1 MNLRRIRVGLALVL
15 AIGIAASANSDSS
28 DEETVNAR
36 ESTALPKVDETTA
49 VEILPTSEFDVS
61 TFLNT
66 DLLGNSSDVKDD
78 TETQKEV
85 VHSSDAAVPA
95 SSEEEKQT
103 EATGRDVTS
112 EAEPSAIETDVL
124 TSSPATKS
132 TPHESTNE
140 PTEAETKAET
150 ETVAETEVDSHTE
163 PDSTNYD
170 SSLPSETAPLEPSEG
185 NISTTHVLPSAEPS
199 SPEDNDNSTPE
210 ENEPTTFGKPTLEE
224 TASDDLS
231 TTPTPITTPTH
242 QTLPTASLP
251 ISTDLLT
258 VPEEET
264 NTGLSDSYVE
274 PQSTDHLPSL
284 TLEDTLTPDVTSFK
298 EATSVAEG
306 VFPTSEELD
315 KSEAIVSPTWEHES
329 SFPSITTAPEPALS
343 DDSLVESSLLEQ
355 ESTGEAT
362 LTDTNQSTYSIPITQ
377 EFTLSDDSVVE
388 SLPLEPESTGEA
400 TSLTIPITTDSTLTD
415 TNQSTY
421 STPLPLPTN
430 HPDTTLSPTILTT
443 ILDTSFTEESID
455 LPTDDRT
462 NSDNTDGDSVP
473 ITADASTILE
483 EASGSLGSDIS
494 LSEPSGVDV
503 SLPWLSIPEVS
514 IPELSIPEV
523 TFIWES
529 DETPTDLSTPEEAPT
544 TDIIKESTADDFT
557 AAPSEDVTGTKE
569 TTVRPSITLPE
580 VSWPEVEWSTFSW
593 PEVTWP
599 EVSWPEV
606 TWPEV
611 TWPEVSW
618 PEISWPE
625 VTWPGDETQ
634 TGDDFETD
642 TFNPTSS
649 ALSIIEVPTWLQTE
663 SFGEDTAIS
672 QFIPP
677 WLQTS
682 EEDSAFISLTFASA
696 DTLNSFEDFTT
707 GDTFVISTPF
717 TDGFEETSFDGT
729 EPTGSFDGFS
739 NSFWIRPTDEISDTT
754 YEDVSDI
761 TNAPSTIPE
770 SEYPGST
777 DDNRFST
784 DEGSFEVSSPNS
796 EYSSPSD
803 EGSFEVSSPVGRSTD
818 VESSQFFS
826 TDEENENI
834 SSRPTHTY
842 SSQESEVSTPERES
856 TPATTHVE
864 QTPATTHV
872 EEPPTTMAS
881 STTSST
887 TKSLISVPTSVD
899 FSRLTAEPTELA
911 SATDTADTGSSL
923 PQVIFNPLSST
934 CSQCLTFTLR
944 ILAPYENLFGSNNY
958 LASQAFNQVPNLVAL
973 ALGINE
979 NRATASMIFAQEDT
993 VVTANRRRSMLI
1005 RKSEPD
1011 YPHYY
1016 ISLSITKDS
1025 SVVNPK
1031 SELQLLS
1038 TTLSSQVR
1046 DSSSDLHTLNSWGP
1060 LIDRTYMKVTSNID
1074 DLNGVAQ
1081 VAPDSPGQVDSPLQG
1096 DAKSTSRSKWIGVG
1110 VGVGCAV
1117 VIAACVLL
1125 VHYRRRNHILSKRQI
1140 RQNFVAIQ

>member
-28 DEETVNAR
+28 DEETVNAL
-36 ESTALPKVDETTA
+36 ESTALPKVDETTT

-66 DLLGNSSDVKDD
+66 DPLGNPSDDKDD

-85 VHSSDAAVPA
+85 VHSSDATVPA
-95 SSEEEKQT
+95 SSEEERQT
-103 EATGRDVTS
+103 EATGRDVIS
-112 EAEPSAIETDVL
+112 EAEPSTIETDVL

-132 TPHESTNE
+132 PPHESTNE
-140 PTEAETKAET
+140 PTEAETKVET

-163 PDSTNYD
+163 SDSTNHD
-170 SSLPSETAPLEPSEG
+170 SSLPSGTAPLEPSEG
-185 NISTTHVLPSAEPS
+185 NISTNHALPSAEPP
-199 SPEDNDNSTPE
+199 SPEDDDNS
-210 ENEPTTFGKPTLEE
+210 
-224 TASDDLS
+224 
-231 TTPTPITTPTH
+231 
-242 QTLPTASLP
+242 
-251 ISTDLLT
+251 
-258 VPEEET
+258 
-264 NTGLSDSYVE
+264 
-274 PQSTDHLPSL
+274 
-284 TLEDTLTPDVTSFK
+284 
-298 EATSVAEG
+298 

-315 KSEAIVSPTWEHES
+315 KSEITVSPTWERES
-329 SFPSITTAPEPALS
+329 SFPSIITAPEPALS
-343 DDSLVESSLLEQ
+343 DDSLVESSPLEQ
-355 ESTGEAT
+355 ESTDEAT

-377 EFTLSDDSVVE
+377 EFTLSDDSLVE
-388 SLPLEPESTGEA
+388 SLPLEQESTGEA
-400 TSLTIPITTDSTLTD
+400 ISLTIPITIDTTLTD

-421 STPLPLPTN
+421 STPLPPPTN
-430 HPDTTLSPTILTT
+430 HPDTSLSPTILTT
-443 ILDTSFTEESID
+443 IFDTSFTEESID
-455 LPTDDRT
+455 LPSDDRT
-462 NSDNTDGDSVP
+462 NSDNTDADSVP
-473 ITADASTILE
+473 ITVDVSTILE
-483 EASGSLGSDIS
+483 EASDSLGRDSSHPESSGVDIS
-494 LSEPSGVDV
+494 LPK
-503 SLPWLSIPEVS
+503 LSVPEIS
-514 IPELSIPEV
+514 IPELSTHDI

-529 DETPTDLSTPEEAPT
+529 DESPTDFSTLEEAPT
-544 TDIIKESTADDFT
+544 TDIVEESTADDFT
-557 AAPSEDVTGTKE
+557 AAPSEDVTDTQE
-569 TTVRPSITLPE
+569 TVRPGITLPE
-580 VSWPEVEWSTFSW
+580 ASWPEVEWSTFSW

-606 TWPEV
+606 SWPEVSWPEV

-663 SFGEDTAIS
+663 SFEEDTAIS

-677 WLQTS
+677 WLHTS
-682 EEDSAFISLTFASA
+682 EEDSAFIPPTFATA
-696 DTLNSFEDFTT
+696 DTLDSFEDFTT
-707 GDTFVISTPF
+707 GDTFVISTPS

-729 EPTGSFDGFS
+729 EPTGSFDDFS
-739 NSFWIRPTDEISDTT
+739 KSFWIHPTDEISDTT
-754 YEDVSDI
+754 YEEISDI
-761 TNAPSTIPE
+761 TYAPSTIPE

-777 DDNRFST
+777 DDSRFST
-784 DEGSFEVSSPNS
+784 DESSMEISSPNG
-796 EYSSPSD
+796 EYSSSSD
-803 EGSFEVSSPVGRSTD
+803 EGSFEGSSPTDEGSSPVDRSTD
-818 VESSQFFS
+818 VESSQHFS
-826 TDEENENI
+826 TNEENEDT

-856 TPATTHVE
+856 TPATTYVE
-864 QTPATTHV
+864 QTSVTTHV
-872 EEPPTTMAS
+872 EEPPTTLPS

-899 FSRLTAEPTELA
+899 FSRLTAEPTELP
-911 SATDTADTGSSL
+911 SATATTDTGDSL

-1025 SVVNPK
+1025 SAVNPK

-1060 LIDRTYMKVTSNID
+1060 LIDRTYMKVTSNMD

-1096 DAKSTSRSKWIGVG
+1096 DAKSTSRSKWIGIG

>member
-49 VEILPTSEFDVS
+49 VEILPASEFDVS

-66 DLLGNSSDVKDD
+66 DPLGNSSDVKDD

-112 EAEPSAIETDVL
+112 EAEPSTIETDVL

-132 TPHESTNE
+132 PPHESTNE

-170 SSLPSETAPLEPSEG
+170 SSLPLETAPLEPSE
-185 NISTTHVLPSAEPS
+185 
-199 SPEDNDNSTPE
+199 
-210 ENEPTTFGKPTLEE
+210 
-224 TASDDLS
+224 
-231 TTPTPITTPTH
+231 
-242 QTLPTASLP
+242 
-251 ISTDLLT
+251 
-258 VPEEET
+258 
-264 NTGLSDSYVE
+264 
-274 PQSTDHLPSL
+274 
-284 TLEDTLTPDVTSFK
+284 
-298 EATSVAEG
+298 
-306 VFPTSEELD
+306 
-315 KSEAIVSPTWEHES
+315 
-329 SFPSITTAPEPALS
+329 
-343 DDSLVESSLLEQ
+343 
-355 ESTGEAT
+355 
-362 LTDTNQSTYSIPITQ
+362 
-377 EFTLSDDSVVE
+377 
-388 SLPLEPESTGEA
+388 
-400 TSLTIPITTDSTLTD
+400 
-415 TNQSTY
+415 
-421 STPLPLPTN
+421 
-430 HPDTTLSPTILTT
+430 
-443 ILDTSFTEESID
+443 D

-544 TDIIKESTADDFT
+544 TDIINESMADDFT

-569 TTVRPSITLPE
+569 TTVRPSVTLPE

-663 SFGEDTAIS
+663 SFGEDTTIS

-682 EEDSAFISLTFASA
+682 EEDSAFIPPTFATA
-696 DTLNSFEDFTT
+696 DTLDSFEDFTT

-729 EPTGSFDGFS
+729 EPTGSFDDFS

-784 DEGSFEVSSPNS
+784 DEGSFEVSSP
-796 EYSSPSD
+796 
-803 EGSFEVSSPVGRSTD
+803 VGRSTD

-834 SSRPTHTY
+834 SSRPTHTD

-911 SATDTADTGSSL
+911 SATDTTDTGSSL

-1025 SVVNPK
+1025 SAVNPK